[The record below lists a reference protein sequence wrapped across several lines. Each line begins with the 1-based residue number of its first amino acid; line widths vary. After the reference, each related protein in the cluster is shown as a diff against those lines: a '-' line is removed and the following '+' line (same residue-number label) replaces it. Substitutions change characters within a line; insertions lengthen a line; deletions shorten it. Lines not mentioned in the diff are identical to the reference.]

1 MSFLYQKNT
10 LKIFIFFVC
19 AALQGCA
26 VVGSVLVP
34 LESIDPPKGK
44 YNIGTQVYFWTD
56 SSRGEVY
63 TTDPTDYRE
72 LMVQIWYPAEGGE
85 NYQKAPHVTFP
96 KKSIS
101 SIAKTA
107 GLPTSFGNHGTQ
119 LVSNSVFGLS
129 PIQTEKFPLILFS
142 HGDGGLLTQNTSQV
156 EELVSNGYI
165 VIACNHTYNASITFD
180 KDGNPIPYK
189 QNVSWNEQAQYHKK
203 YYTNLLINYRYQ
215 DLAFLLQTLKQ
226 NNLNDGSV
234 NPFKNNIDFENVGA
248 MGHSMG
254 GGTTYIAM
262 LKNNEIKAGVALD
275 GWFFGLLNEDAQT
288 NTKKPFLHIG
298 QEQFLDK
305 DIEGDIN
312 FSKDGKRNF
321 DIYNTILATNKES
334 YGVYIKNSL
343 HYSYTDMKLIY
354 NQKAP
359 FALPLD
365 SLGEVDKQIVDQVM
379 DKTVLD
385 FFKFSDRI
393 EQATTLRAI
402 TKHQFVIYL
411 RQRIQDPV
419 VLKAYRLDQ

>member
-34 LESIDPPKGK
+34 LESIDPPNGK

-85 NYQKAPHVTFP
+85 NYQRAPHVTFP

-107 GLPTSFGNHGTQ
+107 GLPASFGNHGTQ

-129 PIQTEKFPLILFS
+129 PIQNEKFPLILFS

-215 DLAFLLQTLKQ
+215 DLDFLLQTLKQ

-262 LKNNEIKAGVALD
+262 LKNNEVKAGVALD
-275 GWFFGLLNEDAQT
+275 GWFFGLLNEDAKT
-288 NTKKPFLHIG
+288 NTTKPFLHIG

-312 FSKDGKRNF
+312 FTKDGKRNF
-321 DIYNTILATNKES
+321 
-334 YGVYIKNSL
+334 
-343 HYSYTDMKLIY
+343 
-354 NQKAP
+354 
-359 FALPLD
+359 F
-365 SLGEVDKQIVDQVM
+365 
-379 DKTVLD
+379 
-385 FFKFSDRI
+385 
-393 EQATTLRAI
+393 
-402 TKHQFVIYL
+402 TKHFRTRQTWAYL
-411 RQRIQDPV
+411 ESNISLSRI
-419 VLKAYRLDQ
+419 RC

>member
-34 LESIDPPKGK
+34 LESIDPPNGK

-85 NYQKAPHVTFP
+85 NYQRAPHVTFP

-107 GLPTSFGNHGTQ
+107 GLPASFGNHGTQ

-129 PIQTEKFPLILFS
+129 PIQNEKFPLILFS

-262 LKNNEIKAGVALD
+262 LKNNEVKAGVALD

-354 NQKAP
+354 NQGAP
-359 FALPLD
+359 LSLPLD
-365 SLGEVDKQIVDQVM
+365 SLGGVDKKIVEEVM
-379 DKTVLD
+379 DNTVLE
-385 FFKFSDRI
+385 FFNYTLK
-393 EQATTLRAI
+393 EQPFDLKSLNTYNN
-402 TKHQFVIYL
+402 Q
-411 RQRIQDPV
+411 V
-419 VLKAYRLDQ
+419 VYNKYPPTVLSQ

>member
-19 AALQGCA
+19 VLLKGCA
-26 VVGSVLVP
+26 VAGSVFVP
-34 LESIDPPKGK
+34 LESIEPPTGK

-56 SSRGEVY
+56 KSRGEVY
-63 TTDPTDYRE
+63 TTDPSDYRE
-72 LMVQIWYPAEGGE
+72 LMVQIWYPAKGGE

-96 KKSIS
+96 EKAIS
-101 SIAKTA
+101 SIARTA
-107 GLPTSFGNHGTQ
+107 GLPSSFGKHGTQ
-119 LVSNSVFGLS
+119 LTSNSVFGLL
-129 PIQTEKFPLILFS
+129 PIQNKKFPLILFS

-180 KDGNPIPYK
+180 KKGNSIPYK

-215 DLAFLLQTLKQ
+215 DLAFLLKVLKQ
-226 NNLNDGSV
+226 NKFDDGSV
-234 NPFKNNIDFENVGA
+234 NPFQNNINFEKVGA

-262 LKNNEIKAGVALD
+262 LKNHQIKAGVALD
-275 GWFFGLLNEDAQT
+275 GWFFGLLEEDAKT
-288 NTKKPFLHIG
+288 NTKKPFLHLG
-298 QEQFLDK
+298 QEQFLDTN
-305 DIEGDIN
+305 IEGDIN

-321 DIYNTILATNKES
+321 EIYNKILETNEES

-354 NQKAP
+354 NQGAP
-359 FALPLD
+359 LALPLD
-365 SLGEVDKQIVDQVM
+365 SLGEVDKNIVDYVL
-379 DKTVLD
+379 DKTILD
-385 FFKFSDRI
+385 FFDYVF
-393 EQATTLRAI
+393 QNTTFEPEKYN
-402 TKHQFVIYL
+402 TFNNQVIY
-411 RQRIQDPV
+411 Q
-419 VLKAYRLDQ
+419 KYNKN

>member
-34 LESIDPPKGK
+34 LESIDPPKGQ

-85 NYQKAPHVTFP
+85 NYQRAPHVTFP

-107 GLPTSFGNHGTQ
+107 GLPASFGNHGTQ

-129 PIQTEKFPLILFS
+129 PIQNEKFPLILFS

-180 KDGNPIPYK
+180 KSGNPIPYK

-226 NNLNDGSV
+226 NSLNDGSV

-254 GGTTYIAM
+254 GGTTYITM
-262 LKNNEIKAGVALD
+262 LKNNEVKAGVALD

-312 FSKDGKRNF
+312 FSNDGKRNF
-321 DIYNTILATNKES
+321 DIYNTLLATNKES

-354 NQKAP
+354 NQNAP

-365 SLGEVDKQIVDQVM
+365 SLGEVDKKIVDQVM

-385 FFKFSDRI
+385 FFNYSLKGQPFNIKNNDTYNN
-393 EQATTLRAI
+393 Q
-402 TKHQFVIYL
+402 VIYNTH
-411 RQRIQDPV
+411 P
-419 VLKAYRLDQ
+419 

>member
-1 MSFLYQKNT
+1 MSAIYQNNT
-10 LKIFIFFVC
+10 LKFFIFFVC
-19 AALQGCA
+19 AILQGCA

-34 LESIDPPKGK
+34 LESIDPPTGK

-56 SSRGEVY
+56 NFRSEVY
-63 TTDPTDYRE
+63 TTDPTDHRE
-72 LMVQIWYPAEGGE
+72 LMVQIWYPANGGE

-107 GLPTSFGNHGTQ
+107 GLPASFGNHGTQ
-119 LVSNSVFGLS
+119 LVSNSVYGLS
-129 PIQTEKFPLILFS
+129 PIQNEKFPLILFS

-180 KDGNPIPYK
+180 KEGSPIPYK

-215 DLAFLLQTLKQ
+215 DLAFLLKTLKQ
-226 NNLNDGSV
+226 NLLNDGSV
-234 NPFKNNIDFENVGA
+234 NPFKKNIDFEKVGA

-262 LKNNEIKAGVALD
+262 LKNNEVKAGVALD
-275 GWFFGLLNEDAQT
+275 GWFFGLLDEDAKT

-298 QEQFLDK
+298 QEQFLDT

-321 DIYNTILATNKES
+321 DIYNTILETNIES

-354 NQKAP
+354 NQDAP
-359 FALPLD
+359 FSLPLD
-365 SLGEVDKQIVDQVM
+365 SLGEVDKKIVDKVL
-379 DKTVLD
+379 DKTVLE
-385 FFKFSDRI
+385 FFNY
-393 EQATTLRAI
+393 TLKDEPLDLERLN
-402 TKHQFVIYL
+402 THNNQVVYKKH
-411 RQRIQDPV
+411 P
-419 VLKAYRLDQ
+419 

>member
-1 MSFLYQKNT
+1 MSAIYQNNT
-10 LKIFIFFVC
+10 LKFFIFFVC
-19 AALQGCA
+19 AILQGCA

-34 LESIDPPKGK
+34 LESIDPPTGK

-56 SSRGEVY
+56 NFRSEVY
-63 TTDPTDYRE
+63 TTDPTDHRE
-72 LMVQIWYPAEGGE
+72 LMVQIWYPAKGGE

-107 GLPTSFGNHGTQ
+107 GLPASFGNHGTQ
-119 LVSNSVFGLS
+119 LVSNSVYGLS
-129 PIQTEKFPLILFS
+129 PIQNEKFPLILFS

-180 KDGNPIPYK
+180 KEGSPIPYK
-189 QNVSWNEQAQYHKK
+189 QNVSWNEQAQYHEK

-215 DLAFLLQTLKQ
+215 DLAFLLKTLKQ
-226 NNLNDGSV
+226 NLLNDGSV
-234 NPFKNNIDFENVGA
+234 NPFKKNIDFEKVGA

-262 LKNNEIKAGVALD
+262 LKNNEVKAGVALD
-275 GWFFGLLNEDAQT
+275 GWFFGLLDEDAKT

-298 QEQFLDK
+298 QEQFLDT

-321 DIYNTILATNKES
+321 DIYNTILETNIES

-354 NQKAP
+354 NQDAP
-359 FALPLD
+359 FSLPLD
-365 SLGEVDKQIVDQVM
+365 SLGEVDKKIVDKVL
-379 DKTVLD
+379 DKTVLE
-385 FFKFSDRI
+385 FFNY
-393 EQATTLRAI
+393 TLKDEPLDLERLN
-402 TKHQFVIYL
+402 THNNQVVYKKH
-411 RQRIQDPV
+411 P
-419 VLKAYRLDQ
+419 

>member
-19 AALQGCA
+19 VVLQGCA
-26 VVGSVLVP
+26 VVGSVLIP

-56 SSRGEVY
+56 ISRGEVY

-85 NYQKAPHVTFP
+85 NYQRAPHVTFP

-107 GLPTSFGNHGTQ
+107 GLPASFGSHGTQ
-119 LVSNSVFGLS
+119 LVSNSVFGLP
-129 PIQTEKFPLILFS
+129 PIQNEKFPLILFS

-215 DLAFLLQTLKQ
+215 DLAFLLKTIKQ
-226 NNLNDGSV
+226 DSFNNQYA
-234 NPFKNNIDFENVGA
+234 NPFKSIIDFDNVGA

-254 GGTTYIAM
+254 GGTTYIGM
-262 LKNNEIKAGVALD
+262 LKDNEIKAGVALD
-275 GWFFGLLNEDAQT
+275 GWFFGLLDEDANT
-288 NTKKPFLHIG
+288 NSNKPFLHIG
-298 QEQFLDK
+298 QEQFLNNE
-305 DIEGDIN
+305 IEGDIN
-312 FSKDGKRNF
+312 GSIDGKRNF
-321 DIYNTILATNKES
+321 DIYNTILKTNKES

-343 HYSYTDMKLIY
+343 HYTYTDMKLIY
-354 NQKAP
+354 NQDAP
-359 FALPLD
+359 LSLPLD
-365 SLGEVDKQIVDQVM
+365 SLGEVDKKIVDNVI
-379 DKTVLD
+379 DRIVLD
-385 FFKFSDRI
+385 FFNYVLKDNKFII
-393 EQATTLRAI
+393 EEYETYQG
-402 TKHQFVIYL
+402 QVIYNKY
-411 RQRIQDPV
+411 V
-419 VLKAYRLDQ
+419 GH

>member
-1 MSFLYQKNT
+1 VSAIYQNNT
-10 LKIFIFFVC
+10 LKFFIFFVC
-19 AALQGCA
+19 AILQGCA

-34 LESIDPPKGK
+34 LESIDPPTGK

-56 SSRGEVY
+56 NFRSEVY
-63 TTDPTDYRE
+63 TTDPTDHRE
-72 LMVQIWYPAEGGE
+72 LMVQIWYPANGGE

-107 GLPTSFGNHGTQ
+107 GLPASFGNHGTQ
-119 LVSNSVFGLS
+119 LVSNSVYGLS
-129 PIQTEKFPLILFS
+129 PIQNEKFPLILFS

-180 KDGNPIPYK
+180 KEGSPIPYK

-215 DLAFLLQTLKQ
+215 DLAFLLKTLKQ
-226 NNLNDGSV
+226 NLLNDGSV
-234 NPFKNNIDFENVGA
+234 NPFKKNIDFEKVGA

-262 LKNNEIKAGVALD
+262 LKNNEVKAGVALD
-275 GWFFGLLNEDAQT
+275 GWFFGLLDEDAKT

-298 QEQFLDK
+298 QEQFLDT

-321 DIYNTILATNKES
+321 DIYNTILETNIES

-354 NQKAP
+354 NQDAP
-359 FALPLD
+359 FSLPLD
-365 SLGEVDKQIVDQVM
+365 SLGEVDKKIVDKVL
-379 DKTVLD
+379 DKTVLE
-385 FFKFSDRI
+385 FFNY
-393 EQATTLRAI
+393 TLKDEPLDLERLN
-402 TKHQFVIYL
+402 THNNQVVYKKH
-411 RQRIQDPV
+411 P
-419 VLKAYRLDQ
+419 

>member
-34 LESIDPPKGK
+34 LESIDPPKGQ

-85 NYQKAPHVTFP
+85 NYQRAPHVTFP

-107 GLPTSFGNHGTQ
+107 GLPASFGNHGTQ

-129 PIQTEKFPLILFS
+129 PIQNEKFPLILFS

-180 KDGNPIPYK
+180 KSGNPIPYK

-354 NQKAP
+354 NQNAP

-365 SLGEVDKQIVDQVM
+365 SLGEVDKKIVDQVM

-385 FFKFSDRI
+385 FFNYSLKGQPFNIKNNDTYNN
-393 EQATTLRAI
+393 Q
-402 TKHQFVIYL
+402 VIYNTH
-411 RQRIQDPV
+411 P
-419 VLKAYRLDQ
+419 

>member
-1 MSFLYQKNT
+1 MSAIYQNNT
-10 LKIFIFFVC
+10 LKFFIFFVC
-19 AALQGCA
+19 AILQGCA

-34 LESIDPPKGK
+34 LESIDPPTGK

-56 SSRGEVY
+56 NFRSEVY
-63 TTDPTDYRE
+63 TTDPTDHRE
-72 LMVQIWYPAEGGE
+72 LMVQIWYPAKGGE

-107 GLPTSFGNHGTQ
+107 GLPASFGNHGTQ
-119 LVSNSVFGLS
+119 LVSNSVYGLS
-129 PIQTEKFPLILFS
+129 PIQNEKFPHILFS

-180 KDGNPIPYK
+180 KEGSPIPYK

-215 DLAFLLQTLKQ
+215 DLAFLLKTLKQ
-226 NNLNDGSV
+226 NLLNDGSV
-234 NPFKNNIDFENVGA
+234 NPFKKNIDFEKVGA

-262 LKNNEIKAGVALD
+262 LKNNEVKAGVALD
-275 GWFFGLLNEDAQT
+275 GWFFGLLDEDAKT

-298 QEQFLDK
+298 QEQFLDT

-321 DIYNTILATNKES
+321 DIYNTILETNIES

-354 NQKAP
+354 NQDAP
-359 FALPLD
+359 FSLPLD
-365 SLGEVDKQIVDQVM
+365 SLGEVDKKIVDKVL
-379 DKTVLD
+379 DKTVLE
-385 FFKFSDRI
+385 FFNY
-393 EQATTLRAI
+393 TLKDEPLDLERLN
-402 TKHQFVIYL
+402 THNNQVVYKKH
-411 RQRIQDPV
+411 P
-419 VLKAYRLDQ
+419 